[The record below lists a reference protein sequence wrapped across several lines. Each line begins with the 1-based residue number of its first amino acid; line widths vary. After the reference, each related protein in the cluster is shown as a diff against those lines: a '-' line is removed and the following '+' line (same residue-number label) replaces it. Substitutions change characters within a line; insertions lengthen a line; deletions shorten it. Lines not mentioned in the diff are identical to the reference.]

1 MPNQLAMEIS
11 YQLAQPNLMNKEKI
25 DPLDSKRKC
34 HQVSDRWLNT
44 ILLSLKCTLSNSR
57 IFFLSNTNSSN
68 LCSAVNLQPISS
80 YICLILPCS
89 QLDICTW

>member
-34 HQVSDRWLNT
+34 HQVSDR
-44 ILLSLKCTLSNSR
+44 
-57 IFFLSNTNSSN
+57 
-68 LCSAVNLQPISS
+68 
-80 YICLILPCS
+80 
-89 QLDICTW
+89 